1 MSSPIVALK
10 EAIGQVLAADAGV
23 LALMR
28 APKIHP
34 SPPRH
39 PIHPYLAFV
48 AAEAREN
55 GTSSDDGHI
64 VDLTLAAFTRGTG
77 SSEGAHVAEAARLAL
92 TTAAIAPDGHRLVN
106 LMVRSVEPVAQR
118 DGESWRTLIRI
129 RAVTEVI

>member
-1 MSSPIVALK
+1 MTSPIVALK
-10 EAIGQVLAADAGV
+10 DAIGQALAADSGL

-28 APKIHP
+28 APKVHP

-77 SSEGAHVAEAARLAL
+77 GGEGALIAEAARRALA
-92 TTAAIAPDGHRLVN
+92 TAALAPDGHRLVN
-106 LMVRSVEPVAQR
+106 LVVRSVEPAAQR

-129 RAVTEVI
+129 RSVTETI